1 MNWLNELIS
10 LIDAYLE
17 YSLIESLYNHR
28 YLLQSSTITLRK
40 LAMILSMTGYA
51 SQEYNTAN
59 GAIIVELRSVNH
71 RYLELQLKLDDN
83 LRCFEASVRE
93 QIQAKLG
100 RGKVDCRF
108 SIMRSNALES
118 APMLNHSVLQQIAES
133 AKEAAQYFPHTQPV
147 NMLEILQMPGVM
159 SAQAVDNDALEA
171 DLKSTLATVLNELIA
186 AKAREGEKLKVI
198 ILERLQT
205 VESLVAKVKP
215 MMPNLVKQYQEKLTA
230 KLHEAHASNDDERIR
245 QEIVLFAQR
254 IDVDE
259 ELVRL
264 SSHIAEVKRIL
275 NASAA
280 AGKRLD
286 FLMQEMNREANTL
299 GSKSVAIETSQISME
314 LKVLIEQMREQMMNI
329 E

>member
-1 MNWLNELIS
+1 M
-10 LIDAYLE
+10 
-17 YSLIESLYNHR
+17 
-28 YLLQSSTITLRK
+28 Q
-40 LAMILSMTGYA
+40 AMILSMTGFA
-51 SQEYNTAN
+51 SQEYNTS
-59 GAIIVELRSVNH
+59 GGVLLLELRSVNH

-83 LRCFEASVRE
+83 LRVFEATVRE

-100 RGKVDCRF
+100 RGKVDCRL
-108 SIMRSNALES
+108 SLVRNNALET
-118 APMLNHSVLQQIAES
+118 APVLNHSVILKIAES
-133 AKEAAQYFPHTQPV
+133 AKTAAQYFPHTQPV

-159 SAQAVDNDALEA
+159 KTATLDTDALEN
-171 DLKSTLATVLNELIA
+171 DLKTVLNMVLQDLID
-186 AKAREGEKLKVI
+186 AKVREGEKLKKI
-198 ILERLQT
+198 ILARLQ
-205 VESLVAKVKP
+205 EIEHLVAKVKP
-215 MMPNLVKQYQEKLTA
+215 MMPALVKQYQEKLTA
-230 KLHEAHASNDDERIR
+230 KLHEANASNDDERIR

-264 SSHIAEVKRIL
+264 TSHIEEVKRIL
-275 NASAA
+275 NATAA

-314 LKVLIEQMREQMMNI
+314 LKVLIEQMREQIQNI

>member
-1 MNWLNELIS
+1 
-10 LIDAYLE
+10 
-17 YSLIESLYNHR
+17 
-28 YLLQSSTITLRK
+28 
-40 LAMILSMTGYA
+40 MILSMTGYA
-51 SQEYNTAN
+51 SQEYNSAN
-59 GAIIVELRSVNH
+59 GVLIVELRSVNH

-83 LRCFEASVRE
+83 LRSFEASVRE

-100 RGKVDCRF
+100 RGKVDCRL
-108 SIMRSNALES
+108 SVVRNSAAQS
-118 APMLNHSVLQQIAES
+118 APQLNHSVLQQIAES
-133 AKEAAQYFPHTQPV
+133 AKAAAQYFPHTQPV

-159 SAQAVDNDALEA
+159 TTEAFDNDALEA
-171 DLKSTLATVLNELIA
+171 DLRTTLAAVLNDLIA
-186 AKAREGEKLKVI
+186 AKAREGEKLKTI
-198 ILERLQT
+198 ILDRLHE
-205 VESLVAKVKP
+205 VECLVAKVKP
-215 MMPNLVKQYQEKLTA
+215 MMPALVKQYQEKLTT
-230 KLHEAHASNDDERIR
+230 KLFEATNSNDDERMR
-245 QEIVLFAQR
+245 QEIVLFMQR

-264 SSHIAEVKRIL
+264 NAHIAEVKRIL
-275 NASAA
+275 NATAA